1 VSWLQTLKEEAINI
15 AEHGE
20 GKLEFTVGPNGKK
33 TLVLITAGR
42 RHRFL
47 IDKDLDDE

>member
-1 VSWLQTLKEEAINI
+1 MSWLQTLKEEAIKI
-15 AEHGE
+15 VDHGE
-20 GKLEFTVGPNGKK
+20 GKLEFTVGPNGRK

-47 IDKDLDDE
+47 IDRDLDED